1 MTRTIL
7 DIHILQTVPPSNL
20 NRDDTG
26 APKSATY
33 GGVRR
38 SRVSSQAWKRATRK
52 AFDELLDKSELGI
65 RTKKVAEELAGRVQ
79 TLDPSLTR
87 AAALELAAETVSTA
101 TGSKLSVP
109 KRKSKDAGANADADA
124 NAEDLAGE
132 SGYLMF
138 LSDRQ
143 FSALAA
149 LAVEGGKGGDVKALK
164 DFLKVRANRD
174 RAKQA
179 VDTEHSVDIA
189 LFGRMVADSADLNVD
204 AAVQV
209 AHALSVH
216 PVEVESDY
224 YTAVDDRNTD
234 AEPGAGMI
242 GTVEFNSATL
252 YRYAAVD
259 VNRLQENLG
268 SGGNDEQQPAEATRR
283 AVTTFLEG
291 FITSLPTGKI
301 NTFGNQTLPSVV
313 IVKVRSRRPIS
324 YVGAFEQ
331 PVPPGEN
338 GGFLRG
344 ACKQLAT
351 FVPELEAR
359 YGLTGDGQGT
369 RHSWVLRVGTETS
382 ALDGLGA
389 EVNLPELLT
398 AVGDTVVARL
408 APETAA
414 AGRGGSASDVAASG
428 SRA

>member
-26 APKSATY
+26 APKSAMY

-52 AFDELLDKSELGI
+52 AFDELLDTSELGV

-79 TLDPSLTR
+79 VLDPSLTR
-87 AAALELAAETVSTA
+87 AAALELAAETISTA

-109 KRKSKDAGANADADA
+109 KRKSKDADADS
-124 NAEDLAGE
+124 EELAGE

-143 FSALAA
+143 FGALAA

-164 DFLKVRANRD
+164 DFLKVKTNRD

-179 VDTEHSVDIA
+179 VDTGHSVDIA

-224 YTAVDDRNTD
+224 YTAVDDRNTA

-268 SGGNDEQQPAEATRR
+268 SGGDDEKQPAEPTRR
-283 AVTTFLEG
+283 AVTAFLEG

-331 PVPPGEN
+331 PVPPGRN
-338 GGFLRG
+338 GGFLRD
-344 ACKQLAT
+344 ACDQLAT

-359 YGLTGDGQGT
+359 YGLAGSEQGS
-369 RHSWVLRVGTETS
+369 RHSWVLRVGDETS
-382 ALDGLGA
+382 ALDGLGT

-398 AVGDTVVARL
+398 SVGDTVVARL
-408 APETAA
+408 APETAT
-414 AGRGGSASDVAASG
+414 AGRDGAAPAVTAPGSGA
-428 SRA
+428 